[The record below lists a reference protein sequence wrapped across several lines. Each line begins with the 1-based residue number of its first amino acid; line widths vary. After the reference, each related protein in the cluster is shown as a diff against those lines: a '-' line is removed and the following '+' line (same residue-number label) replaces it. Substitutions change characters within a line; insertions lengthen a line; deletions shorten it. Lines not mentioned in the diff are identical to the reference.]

1 MVLKISAKQELQVFC
16 RIFPIVSGAAILG
29 YGINWSLLRTTFK
42 QSFLNAESP
51 KVLNA
56 IGKMARASKEKGHT
70 ISVDFLYSVTLL
82 IGFTFQIV
90 NEEALLEKRFH
101 STL

>member
-1 MVLKISAKQELQVFC
+1 M
-16 RIFPIVSGAAILG
+16 SGAAILG
-29 YGINWSLLRTTFK
+29 HGINWSLLCTKFK
-42 QSFLNAESP
+42 QSFLNAENP

-56 IGKMARASKEKGHT
+56 IGKMASASKEKGHT